1 MEAIKKNQVSV
12 NTSAKMTTEENNLL
26 RELLEKKIAEYESGI
41 NVVIDHCEAD
51 DMEYEIQEE
60 TRYLRSAL
68 RDAWEFAYHLRE
80 TDDNYAEL
88 TLEHIRE
95 EE

>member
-1 MEAIKKNQVSV
+1 
-12 NTSAKMTTEENNLL
+12 MTTEENNLL
-26 RELLEKKIAEYESGI
+26 RELLEKKIAEYENAI
-41 NVVIDHCEAD
+41 DIVIEHCEAD

-68 RDAWEFAYHLRE
+68 HDARKFAHQLRE
-80 TDDNYAEL
+80 ADDNYAEL

-95 EE
+95 E